1 MKVKHSVFL
10 SIALFIIYLLLDYIN
25 FAGILGL
32 SINNINI
39 DIFSVIFNTIV
50 VIILYCIT
58 FYYIDFRQLVKDKNS
73 KDTAEIL
80 LKRTYEECLLNMDF
94 LNNRDVV
101 SKYILPKIDGN
112 TLTSE
117 SKVLN
122 NFKTGPFYS
131 FEIIMTLSSGGYISK
146 RDLDEY
152 LEIKTKYRGFIELKI
167 VFYDLTEAK
176 YPEQQIMIDKINND
190 EKELRQKLNK
200 LVM

>member
-1 MKVKHSVFL
+1 M
-10 SIALFIIYLLLDYIN
+10 
-25 FAGILGL
+25 
-32 SINNINI
+32 
-39 DIFSVIFNTIV
+39 
-50 VIILYCIT
+50 
-58 FYYIDFRQLVKDKNS
+58 
-73 KDTAEIL
+73 
-80 LKRTYEECLLNMDF
+80 
-94 LNNRDVV
+94 V

-167 VFYDLTEAK
+167 VFYDLTEVE